1 MASAGFNTGNLT
13 FRQLIGNGLLY
24 AVPPFQRDYS
34 WTQDQWDDLWQDIEM
49 AVKPG
54 AETDHYM
61 GYLVL
66 QTDDN
71 KNFNV
76 IDGQQRMTTL
86 SLLVLAVLRV
96 MNKLVESGNDPEQN
110 KRRLEQLRQTYVGYL
125 DPVTLNAQPKLKL
138 NKSNNAYYE
147 YYIVPMLELPK
158 FGLRSSDALLRK
170 ASEWLTSKI
179 EENIEINHSGEAL
192 ARFLDILSDRLFFTV
207 ITVADELNAFTVFE
221 TLNARGVRLSPTDL
235 LKNYLFSVVNKTPTH
250 SNEMEALERRW
261 DEILGKIGSANF
273 SDFLRVHWNSRNSF
287 VRESGLF
294 KTIRDKIKDR
304 KAVFDL
310 IRDMD
315 EDAATFAA
323 LGEPGSNQWTIDQQR
338 WLGELRQFGI
348 RQPWPLLLS
357 AYRKFNEDDFTK
369 LCKYCSIISFR
380 YNVICS
386 RATGDQERTYN
397 KLARDVSSGTISQLA
412 KLVNA
417 FQPIY
422 PRDNE
427 FEAAFS
433 TKTLKTTANRNKGI
447 VKYILAM
454 LNSKSGEPLEPG
466 SPKISLEHI
475 WPENTSDSWPSTGD
489 QNKDDVVYRFG
500 NMVLIEVELNKLAG
514 NNAFVAKRKIYLES
528 KIVQAHEIADNNEE
542 WNLGRINLRQR
553 TMAKMARNVWCIEQL
568 Q

>member
-1 MASAGFNTGNLT
+1 MANTGFNTGNLT

-34 WTQDQWDDLWQDIEM
+34 WTQDQWDDLWQDIEI

-54 AETDHYM
+54 AENDHYM

-96 MNKLVESGNDPEQN
+96 MDKLVKSGNDPEQN

-138 NKSNNAYYE
+138 NKSNNAYYQN
-147 YYIVPMLELPK
+147 YIVPMLELPK
-158 FGLRSSDALLRK
+158 SNLRSSDALLRK
-170 ASEWLTSKI
+170 ASEWLTDKV
-179 EENIEINHSGEAL
+179 EEKFKNNASGEAL
-192 ARFLDILSDRLFFTV
+192 ARFLDVLSNLLFFTV

-235 LKNYLFSVVNKTPTH
+235 LKNYLFSVVNKTPAH
-250 SNEMEALERRW
+250 SNEMEILERRW
-261 DEILGKIGSANF
+261 DEILGRIGSANF

-294 KTIRDKIKDR
+294 KTIRDKIEDR
-304 KAVFDL
+304 EAVFDL

-323 LGEPGSNQWTIDQQR
+323 LGEPGSNQWTSDQQR

-386 RATGDQERTYN
+386 RATGEQERIYN
-397 KLARDVSSGTISQLA
+397 GLGREVSLGTISRLA
-412 KLVNA
+412 DLVSA

-422 PRDNE
+422 PNDRE
-427 FEAAFS
+427 FAAAFS
-433 TKTLKTTANRNKGI
+433 AKSLKTTANRNKGI
-447 VKYILAM
+447 VKYILGT
-454 LNSKSGEPLEPG
+454 LNSKSGETLDFGNPR
-466 SPKISLEHI
+466 ISLEHI
-475 WPENTSDSWPSTGD
+475 WPDNQSDEWPSTGD
-489 QNKDDVVYRFG
+489 QNKDDVVYRLG
-500 NMVLIEVELNKLAG
+500 NMVLLEVDFNKQAG
-514 NNAFVAKRKIYLES
+514 NNSFVAKREIYLQS
-528 KIVQAHEIADNNEE
+528 NIAQAREVAENNEQ
-542 WNLGRINLRQR
+542 WDLSRINQRQGQ
-553 TMAKMARNVWCIEQL
+553 MAKSAATFWRIGQL
-568 Q
+568 K